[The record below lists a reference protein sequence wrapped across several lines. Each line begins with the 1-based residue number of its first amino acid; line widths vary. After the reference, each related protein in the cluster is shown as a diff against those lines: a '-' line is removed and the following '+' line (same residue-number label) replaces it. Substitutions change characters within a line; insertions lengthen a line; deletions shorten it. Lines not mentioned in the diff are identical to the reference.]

1 MAGWDPAGPASMAGS
16 AAPLSCSTRFES
28 RPKASTYTSV
38 LLTKQTPI
46 ESVAAQT
53 SPSAAATG
61 AATELSRSPA
71 PSAVSVCPS
80 AVAWIQALLRSTPP
94 HYKGRG
100 AVYRWLCTHVVSSQP
115 LLTLPPFLPPSLPP
129 SLSPPSQGY
138 GCHGWFIDVAVVE

>member
-1 MAGWDPAGPASMAGS
+1 MPAVAHRCASLAMSPNSPGARVFSHAVLAICDRPSVPPAPLRWPAGTQPAPPRWP
-16 AAPLSCSTRFES
+16 APLLLSLDRHASSLPQGLVRVC
-28 RPKASTYTSV
+28 PKASTSTNV

-53 SPSAAATG
+53 SPSAATG

-94 HYKGRG
+94 H
-100 AVYRWLCTHVVSSQP
+100 
-115 LLTLPPFLPPSLPP
+115 
-129 SLSPPSQGY
+129 
-138 GCHGWFIDVAVVE
+138 